1 MIWSLILIACTDTAC
16 MKQDIQWFE
25 VKQECIEFK
34 QLHEE
39 LPKDGNWKSLNY
51 TCKLVNGAET

>member
-25 VKQECIEFK
+25 VNK
-34 QLHEE
+34 
-39 LPKDGNWKSLNY
+39 N
-51 TCKLVNGAET
+51 V